1 MALRIWRIALA
12 VWLALIFL
20 ASSSLFADRLDYE
33 GTEEV
38 FGGLNYF
45 ARKFAHIAEYA
56 ILAYLWLRSICTV
69 PERFHRC
76 LAWSILLTVV
86 YAATDEVHQAFVPQ
100 RLGLW
105 SDVAFDAA
113 GALGMGYVLRRIH
126 CQGSAE
132 LRRCVLGPAGGKR
145 WPVQ

>member
-1 MALRIWRIALA
+1 M
-12 VWLALIFL
+12 ALIFL
-20 ASSSLFADRLDYE
+20 ASSGLFADRLGYE

-38 FGGLNYF
+38 FGSLNYF
-45 ARKFAHIAEYA
+45 ARKFAHITEYA

-76 LAWSILLTVV
+76 LVWSILLTAI
-86 YAATDEVHQAFVPQ
+86 YGATDEVHQAFVTQ

-126 CQGSAE
+126 REGSAE
-132 LRRCVLGPAGGKR
+132 LRRRVLGPAGGNTVAGPEKAA
-145 WPVQ
+145 VK